1 MSQFAMVGQPQAE
14 SPSVD
19 RPQPDRGGGRPLDL
33 TESAVA
39 ALVDLL
45 LVVVPAALAHL
56 LLGWTVLAWIVAGET
71 VVVLALLLAAVGR
84 TPGLAVVSAA
94 TAASLTGT
102 TPPVGRS
109 LLRVVLTPLLPLGRR
124 TPGATDGAAVA
135 GRESLLDS
143 LTRTTTRTRRPWRR
157 TPAPL
162 GDISGQSAPTALAAS
177 GHAVAA
183 APAAP
188 ATPTLSAAPAATA
201 YGLQPVST
209 GAATPPPTAPP
220 APGAFSAPAPAA
232 YTQPPYSAAAEPPSS
247 SRPATPQLHPVPASP
262 APPPPAEELPQSFP
276 PGAVTAPQEPAA
288 SPALA
293 PADTGRIPAGPLPT
307 TAPGDDG
314 VGTADTRTPP
324 LYRIVIDSTR
334 RLPLEGQ
341 CVLGRAPQRLAA
353 DDVQLVELD
362 ASTAVSR
369 SHLRI
374 GVAGAGA
381 WAEDLGSANGSVL
394 LRANGTRTPLEP
406 GVRTPLGPGGVV
418 VLAEGVTVAVEAS
431 RRARRAQAR

>member
-1 MSQFAMVGQPQAE
+1 MSQFAIVGQPQAE
-14 SPSVD
+14 PPSVD
-19 RPQPDRGGGRPLDL
+19 RPQSDRGEGRPLDL
-33 TESAVA
+33 AESAVA

-45 LVVVPAALAHL
+45 LVVVPAALTHL
-56 LLGWTVLAWIVAGET
+56 LLDWTVLAWIVAGEI

-109 LLRVVLTPLLPLGRR
+109 LLRVVLTPLLPFGRR
-124 TPGATDGAAVA
+124 TPGATGAVA

-143 LTRTTTRTRRPWRR
+143 LTRTTTRTSRPWRH
-157 TPAPL
+157 TPAQL
-162 GDISGQSAPTALAAS
+162 GDISGQSTPTALAAS
-177 GHAVAA
+177 GHAMTA
-183 APAAP
+183 APSVPAA
-188 ATPTLSAAPAATA
+188 PTLSAAPAATA

-209 GAATPPPTAPP
+209 GAATPPPTTPP

-247 SRPATPQLHPVPASP
+247 SRPATPQLHPIPASP

-293 PADTGRIPAGPLPT
+293 PADTGRIPAPPLPT
-307 TAPGDDG
+307 IVVPGDDA
-314 VGTADTRTPP
+314 VGTASTHTPP

-353 DDVQLVELD
+353 ADVQLVELD

-394 LRANGTRTPLEP
+394 VRANGTRTPLEP